1 MNNKRIFQGFIRKT
15 AITTIV
21 VIAAGMLLFTN
32 IPAEYYSPAFPFI
45 IAFFFF
51 ATIIVFYY
59 MLKAVEKRPARFVNV
74 FMLTTMLKLM
84 LYLAVMLVYVLL
96 NREDG
101 KPFILA
107 YFVLYVIYT
116 VLEVGSILKANKER
130 SSGTPPTAS

>member
-1 MNNKRIFQGFIRKT
+1 MNNKRFFQSFVRKT
-15 AITTIV
+15 AIITIV

-32 IPAEYYSPAFPFI
+32 IPVEYYSPAFPFI
-45 IAFFFF
+45 VAFFFF

-84 LYLAVMLVYVLL
+84 LYLAVMVVYVLL
-96 NREDG
+96 NREDA
-101 KPFILA
+101 KLFILT

-116 VLEVGSILKANKER
+116 VLEVGSILKVNKER
-130 SSGTPPTAS
+130 SSGTSPPAS

>member
-45 IAFFFF
+45 VGCFFF

-59 MLKAVEKRPARFVNV
+59 MLKAVNKRPARFVNV

-84 LYLAVMLVYVLL
+84 LYLAVMVVYVLL
-96 NREDG
+96 NRADA
-101 KPFILA
+101 KPFILT
-107 YFVLYVIYT
+107 YLVLYIIYT
-116 VLEVGSILKANKER
+116 VLEVGSILKVNKEKSR
-130 SSGTPPTAS
+130 GTPPPAS

>member
-1 MNNKRIFQGFIRKT
+1 MNNKRTFQSFIRKT

-32 IPAEYYSPAFPFI
+32 IPVEYYSPAFPFI
-45 IAFFFF
+45 VGFFFF
-51 ATIIVFYY
+51 ATIIVFHY
-59 MLKAVEKRPARFVNV
+59 MLKAVEKRPARFVNI

-116 VLEVGSILKANKER
+116 VLEVGSILKVNKER
-130 SSGTPPTAS
+130 SSGTSPPAS

>member
-21 VIAAGMLLFTN
+21 VIATGMLLFTN
-32 IPAEYYSPAFPFI
+32 LPVEYYSPAFPFI
-45 IAFFFF
+45 VGFFLF

-59 MLKAVEKRPARFVNV
+59 MLKAVERRPARFVNV

-84 LYLAVMLVYVLL
+84 LFLAVMVVYVLL
-96 NREDG
+96 NREDA
-101 KPFILA
+101 KPFILT

-116 VLEVGSILKANKER
+116 VLEVVSILKVNKEK
-130 SSGTPPTAS
+130 SGGTNPPAS

>member
-45 IAFFFF
+45 VGFFFF
-51 ATIIVFYY
+51 VTIIVFYY
-59 MLKAVEKRPARFVNV
+59 MLKAVDKRPARFVNV

-84 LYLAVMLVYVLL
+84 LYLAVMVVYVLL
-96 NREDG
+96 NREDA
-101 KPFILA
+101 KPFILT
-107 YFVLYVIYT
+107 YLVLYIIYT
-116 VLEVGSILKANKER
+116 VLEVGSILKVNKEKSR
-130 SSGTPPTAS
+130 GTPPPAS

>member
-15 AITTIV
+15 AISTIV

-32 IPAEYYSPAFPFI
+32 LPVEYYSPAFPFI
-45 IAFFFF
+45 VGFFFF

-84 LYLAVMLVYVLL
+84 LFLAVMVVYVLL
-96 NREDG
+96 NPEDA
-101 KPFILA
+101 KPFILT

-116 VLEVGSILKANKER
+116 VLEVVSILKVNKEK
-130 SSGTPPTAS
+130 SGGTNPPAS